1 MNQTFLIYSVKS
13 SPRLKYILNILLK
26 DVFGLDY
33 IITQNP
39 VQFEQSEAPKINYS
53 AQKFTRDGIKI
64 APVSV
69 LFEYGIKDH
78 LIEVNNHKEFNKY
91 FFKSNGDLPFD
102 LPAASFW
109 LITRYEEYLPFKQD
123 KYNRFDVKNSLAF
136 QYDFMEVP
144 LVNLWIEQFK
154 KIILVRYPDLKFR
167 EHRFSYL
174 STVDVDNVYKYK
186 YKGIMREAGGY
197 FKSMLTRNFKEIKE
211 RTEVVLNKKQ
221 DPFDS
226 YEFLLEVQK
235 KNDLNVLYFFL
246 LGDYGV
252 NDKNHPA
259 NNKDFQVLIKHLADY
274 AKIGIHPSFKSND
287 NLNQLKVEV
296 NRLANIAHREI
307 KNSRQHFA
315 ILKFPETYQALLQT
329 GVTADYSMGYGNYN
343 GFRASFC
350 IPYNWYDL
358 DAEQETPLI
367 IHPFCIIETTLR
379 FTNKATETTAM
390 QFAKPIMDEVKKY
403 GGELVTIIHND
414 TMGTVKEWEGW
425 KEVYEDIVKEA
436 LTNVEL

>member
-1 MNQTFLIYSVKS
+1 VIQPVLIYSVKS
-13 SPRLKYILNILLK
+13 SPRLKYILNIILK

-33 IITQNP
+33 MITQNP

-53 AQKFTRDGIKI
+53 VQKFIRDGIKI
-64 APVSV
+64 SPVSL

-78 LIEVNNHKEFNKY
+78 LIEVNNHKEYNKL
-91 FFKSNGDLPFD
+91 FFKSHSEIPFD
-102 LPAASFW
+102 ILAASFW

-123 KYNRFDVKNSLAF
+123 KHNRFDVKNSLAF
-136 QYDFMEVP
+136 QYDFMEIP
-144 LVNLWIEQFK
+144 LVNLWLEQFK
-154 KIILVRYPDLKFR
+154 KVLILKYPDLKFK
-167 EHRFSYL
+167 EHKFSYL
-174 STVDVDNVYKYK
+174 STVDIDNAYKFK
-186 YKGIMREAGGY
+186 FKGIMREAGGY
-197 FKSMLTRNFKEIKE
+197 LKSIVTRNFSEIKQ
-211 RTEVVLNKKQ
+211 RTAVVLNKKP

-226 YEFLLEVQK
+226 YDFLLEVQK
-235 KNDLNVLYFFL
+235 KNNLNVLYFFL

-259 NNKDFQVLIKHLADY
+259 NNKDFQILIKHLADY
-274 AKIGIHPSFKSND
+274 AKIGIHPSYRSNND
-287 NLNQLKVEV
+287 LNQLKVEV
-296 NRLANIAHREI
+296 NRLANITHRDI

-379 FTNKATETTAM
+379 FTNKATEKTAM
-390 QFAKPIMDEVKKY
+390 QFAKPIIDEVKKY
-403 GGELVTIIHND
+403 NGELVTTIHND
-414 TMGTVKEWEGW
+414 TMGSVSEWKGW
-425 KEVYEDIVKEA
+425 KEVYEQIVKEA
-436 LTNVEL
+436 LT

>member
-1 MNQTFLIYSVKS
+1 M
-13 SPRLKYILNILLK
+13 
-26 DVFGLDY
+26 FGLDY
-33 IITQNP
+33 LITSNP

-53 AQKFTRDGIKI
+53 VQKFIRDGIKI
-64 APVSV
+64 SPFTL

-78 LIEVNNHKEFNKY
+78 LVEVNTHKDFNKL

-102 LPAASFW
+102 LLAASFW

-136 QYDFMEVP
+136 QYDFMDVP
-144 LVNLWIEQFK
+144 LVNFWLDQFK
-154 KIILVRYPDLKFR
+154 RMLLTKYSDLKFK
-167 EHRFSYL
+167 EHSYSYV
-174 STVDVDNVYKYK
+174 STVDVDNAYKFK
-186 YKGIMREAGGY
+186 FKGIMREAGGY
-197 FKSMLTRNFKEIKE
+197 LKSIVTRNFKEIKE
-211 RTEVVLNKKQ
+211 RTAVILSKKP

-235 KNDLNVLYFFL
+235 KYNLNALYFFL

-259 NNKDFQVLIKHLADY
+259 NNKDFQILIKHLADY
-274 AKIGIHPSFKSND
+274 AQIGIHPSYKSNND
-287 NLNQLKVEV
+287 LNQLKVEV
-296 NRLANIAHREI
+296 NRLANITHRDI

-329 GVTADYSMGYGNYN
+329 GVTEDYSMGYGNYN

-379 FTNKATETTAM
+379 FTNKATNETAV
-390 QFAKPIMDEVKKY
+390 QFAKPIIDEVKKY
-403 GGELVTIIHND
+403 GGELVTIVHND
-414 TMGTVKEWEGW
+414 TMGSVSEWKGW
-425 KEVYEDIVKEA
+425 KEVYENIVKEA
-436 LTNVEL
+436 LEIKN

>member
-1 MNQTFLIYSVKS
+1 MDQSVLVYSVKS
-13 SPRLKYILNILLK
+13 SPRLKYILNIILK
-26 DVFGLDY
+26 DVYGLDY
-33 IITQNP
+33 TITSNP
-39 VQFEQSEAPKINYS
+39 VQFEQSEAPKLNYS
-53 AQKFTRDGIKI
+53 VQKFTRDGIKI
-64 APVSV
+64 SPFTL

-78 LIEVNNHKEFNKY
+78 LIEVNSHKEFGKI
-91 FFKSNGDLPFD
+91 FFKAHGEVPFD
-102 LPAASFW
+102 LLSASFW

-136 QYDFMEVP
+136 QYDFMDMP
-144 LVNLWIEQFK
+144 LVNLWLEQFK
-154 KIILVRYPDLKFR
+154 KVLLVKYPDLKFKT
-167 EHRFSYL
+167 HQYSYI
-174 STVDVDNVYKYK
+174 STIDIDNAYKFK
-186 YKGIMREAGGY
+186 FKGIMREAGGY
-197 FKSMLTRNFKEIKE
+197 LKSIVTRNFKEIKE
-211 RTEVVLNKKQ
+211 RTSVVLNKKT

-226 YEFLLEVQK
+226 YEFLLDVQK
-235 KNDLNVLYFFL
+235 RNNLNVLYFFL

-259 NNKDFQVLIKHLADY
+259 NNKDFQILIKHLADY
-274 AKIGIHPSFKSND
+274 AHIGIHPSYKSNND
-287 NLNQLKVEV
+287 LNQLKIEV
-296 NRLANIAHREI
+296 NRLANITHRDI

-350 IPYNWYDL
+350 IPYNWYDM
-358 DAEQETPLI
+358 DAEQETPLV

-390 QFAKPIMDEVKKY
+390 QFVKPIIDEVKKY

-414 TMGTVKEWEGW
+414 TMGSVSEWKGW
-425 KEVYEDIVKEA
+425 KDVYEQIVKEA
-436 LTNVEL
+436 LG